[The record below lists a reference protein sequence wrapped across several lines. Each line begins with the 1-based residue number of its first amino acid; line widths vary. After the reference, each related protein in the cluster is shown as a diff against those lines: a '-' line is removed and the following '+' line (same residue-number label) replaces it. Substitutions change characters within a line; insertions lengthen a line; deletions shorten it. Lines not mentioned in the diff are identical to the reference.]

1 LTDIELEAIKE
12 KTVEEGEMG
21 DDDVEFA
28 NDTSREDA
36 VEEKRWTATMGLK
49 MRQKEMCKALRMM
62 KKNWRRMTISVE

>member
-1 LTDIELEAIKE
+1 MSLKLSRK

-28 NDTSREDA
+28 NDTTREDA

-62 KKNWRRMTISVE
+62 KKNCRRMTISVE

>member
-1 LTDIELEAIKE
+1 MSLKLSRK

-21 DDDVEFA
+21 DDEVEFA
-28 NDTSREDA
+28 NDTTREDA